1 MPGNNVAYRREL
13 LAQFGDRLSSDLGID
28 FNIHEALKKHGH
40 DLGVS
45 SKAEIAHQNYDR
57 IIGLIQANYH
67 YSKMLAAN
75 RISSHNWG
83 FFKQAVYIVGT
94 PIGSPFIRLFR
105 IVKSLRGRHPLVWP
119 FISALPVIY
128 ITFFFSAIGESL
140 GYLLGAGQSTED
152 FNKWEL
158 MQQRTKDQ

>member
-1 MPGNNVAYRREL
+1 
-13 LAQFGDRLSSDLGID
+13 
-28 FNIHEALKKHGH
+28 
-40 DLGVS
+40 
-45 SKAEIAHQNYDR
+45 
-57 IIGLIQANYH
+57 
-67 YSKMLAAN
+67 MLAAN

-140 GYLLGAGQSTED
+140 GYLLGAGQSVEN

-158 MQQRTKDQ
+158 MQQRTKDL